1 MPSIF
6 PYLLFIKIIL
16 THLLMFCSIKILT
29 GCIIVGI
36 YENLSIKPLQL
47 SQFVIRITGLPKKY
61 LIKILSFNLSCVY
74 I

>member
-1 MPSIF
+1 MASIF

-36 YENLSIKPLQL
+36 YENLSIKPLQIK
-47 SQFVIRITGLPKKY
+47 SACDKNYWPAKK
-61 LIKILSFNLSCVY
+61 ISDQDFI